1 MKYEI
6 GDFIVDCNY
15 ISNISYI
22 GELIVGYDED
32 KDYYYKTI
40 SFFKDRTANMFG
52 SEYSDIVSRE
62 NALLITNGFKEGEE
76 HG

>member
-1 MKYEI
+1 MKYQI

-32 KDYYYKTI
+32 KDYYKTI
-40 SFFKDRTANMFG
+40 SFFKDRTANRFG
-52 SEYSDIVSRE
+52 AEYTDHVSGE